1 MLRISLILGAIA
13 ALADVA
19 GGFVLVRAK
28 GVERFLRYFV
38 ALGAGFL
45 MATAVL
51 EMMPES
57 LKQSQSLAPV
67 LIMSGY
73 CVVHLLEH
81 TINAHFH
88 YGEETHISEFVSHRT
103 GYSVRASLRLALF
116 LGLLVV
122 PAIAMFHWM
131 TIVLNAGNSY
141 ERARALDI
149 FNPSSLGIIGW
160 IFLFL
165 AFLNRPKK
173 GKELF
178 LAFLNRP
185 KKGEEIQTSEFVSH
199 RTGYSVL
206 VGLSVHALFDGVA
219 IGSGFVISNWLG
231 WLIFLAIFL
240 HKAPEGFTMA
250 SVMLASGRS
259 RAAAFYSAVVLAAA
273 TLAGVLVI
281 GVSPSLVLYGL
292 PLSAGVALYVAATD
306 LVPEVNREPGIR
318 MALVFFAGVGGFL
331 LLRLLLPAL

>member
-28 GVERFLRYFV
+28 GVERYLRYFV

-45 MATAVL
+45 MATALL
-51 EMMPES
+51 EMMPEGLRLS
-57 LKQSQSLAPV
+57 PKLGPV
-67 LIMSGY
+67 LIMGGY

-88 YGEETHISEFVSHRT
+88 YGEETHTGEFVS
-103 GYSVRASLRLALF
+103 
-116 LGLLVV
+116 
-122 PAIAMFHWM
+122 
-131 TIVLNAGNSY
+131 
-141 ERARALDI
+141 
-149 FNPSSLGIIGW
+149 
-160 IFLFL
+160 
-165 AFLNRPKK
+165 
-173 GKELF
+173 
-178 LAFLNRP
+178 
-185 KKGEEIQTSEFVSH
+185 Q

-206 VGLSVHALFDGVA
+206 AGLSVHALFDGVA
-219 IGSGFVISNWLG
+219 IGSGFALHDWLG
-231 WLIFLAIFL
+231 WLIFLAILL

-259 RAAAFYSAVVLAAA
+259 RTAAFYSAVGLAVA

-281 GVSPSLVLYGL
+281 GLAPGLVLYGL

-318 MALVFFAGVGGFL
+318 MALVFFAGVGAFL
-331 LLRLLLPAL
+331 LLRMALPAL

>member
-19 GGFVLVRAK
+19 GGFVLVRAR
-28 GVERFLRYFV
+28 GVERYLRYFV

-45 MATAVL
+45 MATALL

-57 LKQSQSLAPV
+57 LKLNQLHPLLGPG
-67 LIMSGY
+67 LIMAGY

-88 YGEETHISEFVSHRT
+88 FGEETHTGEFVSRHT
-103 GYSVRASLRLALF
+103 
-116 LGLLVV
+116 
-122 PAIAMFHWM
+122 
-131 TIVLNAGNSY
+131 GNSVM
-141 ERARALDI
+141 A
-149 FNPSSLGIIGW
+149 
-160 IFLFL
+160 
-165 AFLNRPKK
+165 
-173 GKELF
+173 
-178 LAFLNRP
+178 
-185 KKGEEIQTSEFVSH
+185 
-199 RTGYSVL
+199 
-206 VGLSVHALFDGVA
+206 GLSLHALFDGIA
-219 IGSGFVISNWLG
+219 IGSGFLVSGWLG
-231 WLIFLAIFL
+231 WLIFLAILL

-259 RAAAFYSAVVLAAA
+259 RTTAFYSAVALAAA

-281 GVSPSLVLYGL
+281 ELVPSWLPYGL

-318 MALVFFAGVGGFL
+318 MALVFFAGVAGFL
-331 LLRLLLPAL
+331 ALRMILPAL